1 MEVLFCSRHLLSA
14 ITYLHSLPNPSGC
27 PKNNEVTILRI
38 ASFFTLKIILIRYID
53 NDLGEEIPEKDYGG
67 TCKVYDN
74 DNPSDPWHNVKV

>member
-1 MEVLFCSRHLLSA
+1 MQV
-14 ITYLHSLPNPSGC
+14 SLRL
-27 PKNNEVTILRI
+27 T
-38 ASFFTLKIILIRYID
+38 IILIRYID